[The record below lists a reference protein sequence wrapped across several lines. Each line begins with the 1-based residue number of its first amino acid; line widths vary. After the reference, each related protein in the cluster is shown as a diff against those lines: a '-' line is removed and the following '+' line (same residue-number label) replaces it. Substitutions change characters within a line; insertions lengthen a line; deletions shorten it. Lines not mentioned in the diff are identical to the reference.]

1 MAVTGNEYSK
11 MADQASPPSHKAL
24 NTLKAFLIG
33 GLICVIGQGLNSLYL
48 MAHLSE
54 DQAKTTVS
62 VTLIALTAILTAFGV
77 FDKIARHAGAGTI
90 VPITGFANAVV
101 SPAMEFQSE
110 GRILGTGAQIFSVAG
125 PVILYGPAAAV
136 LLWADLMDL
145 PVVLR
150 RGKNYGD
157 QDWPFHH
164 YPAFPPCDT
173 GLCRSGGQK
182 GRGRPSCGGI

>member
-11 MADQASPPSHKAL
+11 MADQASPPSHKVA
-24 NTLKAFLIG
+24 NMLKAFLIG
-33 GLICVIGQGLNSLYL
+33 GLICVIGQVLNSLYL

-62 VTLIALTAILTAFGV
+62 ITLIAITAVLTAFGV

-136 LLWADLMDL
+136 LYGLILWIFRL
-145 PVVLR
+145 
-150 RGKNYGD
+150 
-157 QDWPFHH
+157 F
-164 YPAFPPCDT
+164 
-173 GLCRSGGQK
+173 
-182 GRGRPSCGGI
+182 